1 MTQGTGEVMTRRCP
15 RCGGLMKKPPGSSL
29 FWHSDNNHPR
39 CEITNIVDTADAT
52 PVSLKMA
59 EELSPEKG
67 RHKQKK

>member
-1 MTQGTGEVMTRRCP
+1 
-15 RCGGLMKKPPGSSL
+15 MKKPPGSSL